1 MIFKSSYKNISSL
14 KITVFVALIILVA
27 FIGSLSI
34 LNNND
39 SRRNILTK
47 SSAAAGY
54 LTISP
59 TYDADFP
66 DPSILKVGNTYYG
79 YSTQSGYSLVPGL
92 ISTNGVNWQTNPAN
106 IMPNVPSWANN
117 TNNWA
122 PSVKFNSSLNKYV
135 MLYTLHN
142 KNPSTQC
149 IGKAI
154 SDSPNGPFMDNNL
167 APFICQPTLG
177 GSIDPSVFTDANG
190 TSYIYWKNDGNNI
203 NAPDN
208 LWVQQLD
215 SSYNLMGSAKS
226 ILSSTQAWQNG
237 IIEGPNMAIINSKY
251 YLFYGGS
258 RYYDSSYAIGYAT
271 CSSAIGPCTD
281 SSSNPFISSLGDMY
295 GPGSPELFQDSQG
308 NNIMAFAAWHGA
320 IAGTN
325 AFRALYEV
333 ILTSNAKGVLKFKT
347 KFVEPGLSIST
358 HVMSPGQ
365 LNSFY
370 KTKLKAVGGTGSIN
384 YTVESGSLPN
394 GLSIDNAKSSISGT
408 PISAAPA
415 INSNGILSC
424 SGVSNSTLV
433 TGNCVCNPGYI
444 MNSIFGCIPSS
455 TVPTSTYKFTI
466 KATDSKAPA
475 LTATQSYL
483 MIVTN

>member
-1 MIFKSSYKNISSL
+1 
-14 KITVFVALIILVA
+14 
-27 FIGSLSI
+27 
-34 LNNND
+34 
-39 SRRNILTK
+39 
-47 SSAAAGY
+47 
-54 LTISP
+54 
-59 TYDADFP
+59 
-66 DPSILKVGNTYYG
+66 
-79 YSTQSGYSLVPGL
+79 
-92 ISTNGVNWQTNPAN
+92 
-106 IMPNVPSWANN
+106 
-117 TNNWA
+117 
-122 PSVKFNSSLNKYV
+122 
-135 MLYTLHN
+135 
-142 KNPSTQC
+142 
-149 IGKAI
+149 
-154 SDSPNGPFMDNNL
+154 MDNNL

-370 KTKLKAVGGTGSIN
+370 NTKLKAVGGTGSIN

-433 TGNCVCNPGYI
+433 KSNCVCNPGYI

-455 TVPTSTYKFTI
+455 SVPTSTYKFTI

-475 LTATQSYL
+475 LTATQSYS